1 MSRCRPPILPL
12 CNHRPMYKAIVT
24 ITLRPS
30 ILDPQGKAMQ
40 HALHDLGHGTVETVR
55 AGKHIELWIDAASA
69 EEAEDTAR
77 TACRQLLANP
87 VMEDFTV
94 SVEAEEAVSA

>member
-1 MSRCRPPILPL
+1 MF
-12 CNHRPMYKAIVT
+12 KANIN

-40 HALHDLGHGTVETVR
+40 HALHNLGHESVVQVR
-55 AGKHIELWIDAASA
+55 AGKHIEMLIEASTA
-69 EEAEDTAR
+69 PEAEQVAAK
-77 TACRQLLANP
+77 ACEQLLANA

-94 SVEAEEAVSA
+94 EVEKLKSAPAA